1 MKAVLDTCVIYP
13 SVLREILIGAAVA
26 GMYQPLWSERIF
38 GEWVR
43 AVVKLGPLAV
53 AHAEAE
59 AAQMRRDFPR
69 AMIREQP
76 GIAARLMLPDPDDVH
91 VLAVAIGGHADAIVT
106 FNAGDFPRHVLAAEG
121 IARRDPDGFLW
132 ELQSHHPE
140 QMDAILR
147 SVVEKASRI
156 DAAPA
161 SLKSLL
167 KRAKLP
173 RLARAVQAT

>member
-26 GMYQPLWSERIF
+26 GMYRPLWSERIF
-38 GEWVR
+38 GEWMR

-53 AHAEAE
+53 AQAEAE
-59 AAQMRRDFPR
+59 AAAMRHQFPQ
-69 AMIREQP
+69 AMVREQP
-76 GIAARLMLPDPDDVH
+76 GIAARLLLPDPDDVH

-106 FNAGDFPRHVLAAEG
+106 FNATDFPRHVLAAEG
-121 IARRDPDGFLW
+121 ITRRDPDGFLW
-132 ELQSHHPE
+132 ELQSGDPAA
-140 QMDAILR
+140 MDAILQG
-147 SVVEKASRI
+147 VQDKASRI
-156 DAAPA
+156 DGAPA

>member
-13 SVLREILIGAAVA
+13 SVLREILIGAAAA

-53 AHAEAE
+53 AQAEVE
-59 AAQMRRDFPR
+59 AAEMRRQFPT
-69 AMIREQP
+69 AMVREQP
-76 GIAARLMLPDPDDVH
+76 GIAARLVLPDPDDVH

-106 FNAGDFPRHVLAAEG
+106 FNAMDFPRHVLSAEG
-121 IARRDPDGFLW
+121 VNRRDPDGFLW
-132 ELQSHHPE
+132 ELQSHHPAA
-140 QMDAILR
+140 MDAILR
-147 SVVEKASRI
+147 DVVDKASRI
-156 DAAPA
+156 DGAPA